1 MTGALADLTPAGR
14 ETVLALADD
23 EMCTGHRHAEWI
35 GRGPFLEEDLA
46 LTSIAQD
53 ELGHAV
59 ALYGLL
65 TDDVDG
71 FALRRRPSDYRCAH
85 LVELR
90 LDDWG
95 DHVVRHLLYD
105 VAEQVRWSALAGGT
119 VPTLAGLASRV
130 LIEEAY
136 HERHAVAMVRR
147 LLAATGES
155 RARVLASLRRL
166 LPLAAAL
173 FEPVPGAPDGDDALG
188 IGPDQQFARW
198 VAGLDLALQGLDVPL
213 DVDLPAGGGGRTG
226 VRSADFGQLQA
237 DMTEVLRL
245 DLSATW

>member
-1 MTGALADLTPAGR
+1 MTPGLPELTPAVR
-14 ETVLALADD
+14 ATVLALADD

-71 FALRRRPSDYRCAH
+71 FALRRRPPDYRCAH
-85 LVELR
+85 LAELR

-105 VAEQVRWSALAGGT
+105 LAEQVRWAGLAAGPDP
-119 VPTLAGLASRV
+119 VLAGLAGRV
-130 LIEEAY
+130 LAEEAY
-136 HERHAVAMVRR
+136 HEQHAVAVVRR
-147 LLAATGES
+147 LLGGTEES
-155 RARVLASLRRL
+155 RGRVLASLHRL

-173 FEPVPGAPDGDDALG
+173 FEPLPEDAAGDDGLHRRFRQWVERLEAALE
-188 IGPDQQFARW
+188 
-198 VAGLDLALQGLDVPL
+198 GLDVPL
-213 DVDLPAGGGGRTG
+213 AVDPPPPGGGRAG
-226 VRSADFGQLQA
+226 VRSADFDQLQA

>member
-1 MTGALADLTPAGR
+1 MSDGRPGLTPAER
-14 ETVLALADD
+14 ETLLALADD

-65 TDDVDG
+65 TDDVDA
-71 FALRRRPSDYRCAH
+71 FALRRRPADYRCAH

-105 VAEQVRWSALAGGT
+105 LAEQVRWSALAAGADP
-119 VPTLAGLASRV
+119 VLAGLAGRV
-130 LIEEAY
+130 LTEEAF

-147 LLAATGES
+147 LLAATPES
-155 RARVLASLRRL
+155 RARVLSSLDRL

-173 FEPVPGAPDGDDALG
+173 FEPAAGHDDL
-188 IGPDQQFARW
+188 DRQFGRW
-198 VAGLDLALQGLDVPL
+198 VESLAAALEGLDVPL
-213 DVDLPAGGGGRTG
+213 DVAPPTAGGGRTG
-226 VRSADFGQLQA
+226 RRSADFEQLQA

>member
-1 MTGALADLTPAGR
+1 VSPGPPQLTPAAR
-14 ETVLALADD
+14 ETLLALADD

-71 FALRRRPSDYRCAH
+71 FALRRPPAEYRCAH

-95 DHVVRHLLYD
+95 DHLVRHLLYD
-105 VAEQVRWSALAGGT
+105 VAERVRWSALAEGPEPA
-119 VPTLAGLASRV
+119 VAGLAQRV
-130 LIEEAY
+130 LTEEAY

-147 LLAATGES
+147 LLAGTSAS
-155 RARVLASLRRL
+155 RVRVLASLERL

-173 FEPVPGAPDGDDALG
+173 FEPSPVTAAGGGDPG
-188 IGPDQQFARW
+188 FARW
-198 VAGLDLALQGLDVPL
+198 CEGLDTALEGLDVQLVVAP
-213 DVDLPAGGGGRTG
+213 PTGPGGRTG
-226 VRSADFGQLQA
+226 LRSPDFDRLQA

-245 DLSATW
+245 DLAASW

>member
-1 MTGALADLTPAGR
+1 MNEPEDLPPLIR

-59 ALYGLL
+59 ALYGFL
-65 TDDVDG
+65 TDDVDA
-71 FALRRRPSDYRCAH
+71 FALRRPASEFRSAH

-95 DHVVRHLLYD
+95 DHLVRHLLYD
-105 VAEQVRWSALAGGT
+105 GAERLRWTALAEGPAP
-119 VPTLAGLASRV
+119 VLAGLAKRV
-130 LIEEAY
+130 LAEETY
-136 HERHAVAMVRR
+136 HLDHAVAMVRR
-147 LLAATGES
+147 LLEGTAES
-155 RARVLASLRRL
+155 RQRVLAGLRRL
-166 LPLAAAL
+166 LPMVPELFEGGPDDVAATQYRRWRQDLDAAL
-173 FEPVPGAPDGDDALG
+173 
-188 IGPDQQFARW
+188 
-198 VAGLDLALQGLDVPL
+198 AGLDVTLEAAR
-213 DVDLPAGGGGRTG
+213 PAPGGGRRG
-226 VRSADFGQLQA
+226 VRSADFEQMRA

-245 DLSATW
+245 DLGAAW

>member
-1 MTGALADLTPAGR
+1 MTQGLPELTPSDR
-14 ETVLALADD
+14 ETMLALADD

-105 VAEQVRWSALAGGT
+105 LAEQVRWTALADGP
-119 VPTLAGLASRV
+119 VPVLAGLAGRV
-130 LIEEAY
+130 LAEEAY

-147 LLAATGES
+147 LLAATDES
-155 RARVLASLRRL
+155 RARVVSSLGRL
-166 LPLAAAL
+166 LPLAAGL
-173 FEPVPGAPDGDDALG
+173 FEPVAGSTAGGDDLRR
-188 IGPDQQFARW
+188 QFGRW
-198 VAGLDLALQGLDVPL
+198 VESLDVALDGLDVPL
-213 DVDLPAGGGGRTG
+213 DVDPPSPGGGRSG
-226 VRSADFGQLQA
+226 IRSADFEQLQA